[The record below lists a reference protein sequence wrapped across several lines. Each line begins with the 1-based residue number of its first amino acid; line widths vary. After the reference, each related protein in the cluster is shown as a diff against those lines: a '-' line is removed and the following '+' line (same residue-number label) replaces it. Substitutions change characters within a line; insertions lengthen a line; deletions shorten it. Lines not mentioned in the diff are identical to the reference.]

1 VGRRIAED
9 SLLSMANYIAWANAR
24 LYRMAAALP
33 DALYRKHVGAYF
45 KSLQGTLNQV
55 LLHPRITVQL
65 GR

>member
-1 VGRRIAED
+1 
-9 SLLSMANYIAWANAR
+9 
-24 LYRMAAALP
+24 MAAALP